1 MRIRIKFSR
10 KMPVRFIGHL
20 DIMRAFQRCF
30 IRAGVEMIYSTGF
43 SPHQKMNFAQPL
55 GVGAL
60 STGEYLDAEIADG
73 QDLEKVMQA
82 MESQIGPGFDLF
94 GIYELQEN
102 AEKCMAAVRY
112 AAYTV
117 NIIEGDTPALTPF
130 EQAEQV
136 ITLKR
141 TKSGEKETDIK
152 PFVKNVSQEGGEFKM
167 VLLAGEKNL
176 KPDLLMQEIYR
187 LNGLEYDRSFI
198 KITRT
203 DIFAEGMVPLSQYQT
218 L

>member
-10 KMPVRFIGHL
+10 EMPVRFIGHL

-43 SPHQKMNFAQPL
+43 SPHQKMTFAQPL

-60 STGEYLDAEIADG
+60 SCGEYLDAEIADG
-73 QDLEKVMQA
+73 QNLNEVLEA
-82 MESQIGPGFDLF
+82 MKAQIGPGFRLF
-94 GIYELQEN
+94 GIYELEEN

-112 AAYTV
+112 AAYTAE
-117 NIIEGDTPALTPF
+117 ITEGEVPDITPF
-130 EQAEQV
+130 IQADQV

-152 PFVKNVSQEGGEFKM
+152 PFVVKLSQEGRKIDM
-167 VLLAGEKNL
+167 TLLAGEKNL
-176 KPDLLMQEIYR
+176 KPDLLMQEVYR
-187 LNGLEYDRSFI
+187 LNGLEYDRSFFRL
-198 KITRT
+198 TRT
-203 DIFAEGMVPLSQYQT
+203 ELMTDGFIPLKDYQT
-218 L
+218 K